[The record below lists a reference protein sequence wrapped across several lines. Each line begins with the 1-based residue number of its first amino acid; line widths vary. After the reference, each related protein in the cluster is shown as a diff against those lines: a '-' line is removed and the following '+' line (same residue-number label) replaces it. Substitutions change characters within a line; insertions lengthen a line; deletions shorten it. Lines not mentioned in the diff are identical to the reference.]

1 MVMSSTSAVEASIQ
15 AVSPELIFAPSTSSG
30 FVGAGG
36 AAGAAAGAPAAG
48 AAAGAAAAGAAGAA
62 AAGAAG
68 LSWAMTGAH
77 QPTAPSR
84 ARIAKS
90 FFIVVSLERFRAGF
104 AGADADDLLQI
115 DDEDLSV
122 ADLSRVGRFF
132 DGFDRLIE
140 HLVLD
145 RGLDLHFRQEIDHVF
160 RATIQL
166 GVTFLPAETLDFG
179 DGDAL
184 HADGGQGFPHLVKLE
199 RLDDCGNEFHECAPC
214 WGNGLRRA
222 RTCRS

>member
-90 FFIVVSLERFRAGF
+90 FLIVVSLERFRAGF
-104 AGADADDLLQI
+104 AGADADDLFQI

-160 RATIQL
+160 RAAIQL
-166 GVTFLPAETLDFG
+166 GVAFLPAETFDFG

-199 RLDDCGNEFHECAPC
+199 RLDDCCDEFHGVAPS
-214 WGNGLRRA
+214 L
-222 RTCRS
+222 